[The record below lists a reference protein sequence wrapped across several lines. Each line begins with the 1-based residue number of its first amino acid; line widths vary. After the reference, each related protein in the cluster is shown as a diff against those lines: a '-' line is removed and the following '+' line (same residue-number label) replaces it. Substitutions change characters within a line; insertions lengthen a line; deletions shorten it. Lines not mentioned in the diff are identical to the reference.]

1 MVTMVASS
9 GVDGRAHDGVANAE
23 EATTSDAIPEEYLE
37 NVASVMRQT
46 FGELN
51 DFVAAWKDKTRETSE
66 NVGED
71 GVSNQTAGTFSD
83 IDDDPIVLC
92 ADPRES
98 IRLEDLC
105 ASENALLS
113 KTTMIVAHLG
123 EEIQRLARIAEE
135 IIYPLLTT
143 FGERAGQ
150 GGEEMTDEYLRK
162 VFVDK
167 LQPLQDSLLF
177 MDQLRAVIYNLF
189 TQLAVVYSTFAAYT
203 PYQSVRLSWAFDMLG
218 YALSIAVGVDEA
230 VRSNKIL
237 GSALMNFKRA
247 VLVLRADPQ
256 QFGMNEVD
264 VSTLDS
270 ALSIIDKQLF
280 ASSFFNDILCELEQT
295 EQPDRFIKELAGATL
310 ECIESTSARVHSKA
324 ERVGDKRMLLSALC
338 LTILHSR
345 LVPDIPDRKLCTRAW
360 EVHKLF
366 TLLPVA
372 TSILVCPGAILH
384 AHLSPA
390 SREVGPANGMD
401 SVVALRRERLDNLD
415 QTFPAKLFSMISE
428 TVSWLATFTAAP
440 NITPSL
446 ASTMTARVALFKQGI
461 VLSNR
466 MRHYIQEIIHLHVS
480 LDAPVT
486 KRRIKLI
493 AQGVEMLQAV
503 HDAFTGNVNL
513 SLEMHHLLKFMLDR
527 ILRAMVRSRA
537 RSSRLNHTTNHTHR
551 RRFLRVN

>member
-1 MVTMVASS
+1 MASEVEQ
-9 GVDGRAHDGVANAE
+9 GARHDGVANAE

-37 NVASVMRQT
+37 NVESVMRQT
-46 FGELN
+46 LGELN

-83 IDDDPIVLC
+83 IDDDPIDLC

-218 YALSIAVGVDEA
+218 YALAIAAGVDEA

-466 MRHYIQEIIHLHVS
+466 MRHYVQEIIHLHVS

>member
-9 GVDGRAHDGVANAE
+9 GVDGRAHDGVASVDE
-23 EATTSDAIPEEYLE
+23 QPTTSDAIPEEYLE

-46 FGELN
+46 LGELD
-51 DFVAAWKDKTRETSE
+51 DFIAAWKDKTRETSE

-71 GVSNQTAGTFSD
+71 GVSNHTTGTRGD
-83 IDDDPIVLC
+83 GDDDPIVLC
-92 ADPRES
+92 ADPRER

-123 EEIQRLARIAEE
+123 EEVQRLARIAEE
-135 IIYPLLTT
+135 IIYPLLNT
-143 FGERAGQ
+143 FGERAEVSE
-150 GGEEMTDEYLRK
+150 EEMTDEYLRN

-177 MDQLRAVIYNLF
+177 MDQLRAVICNLF
-189 TQLAVVYSTFAAYT
+189 TQLSVVYSTFAAYT

-218 YALSIAVGVDEA
+218 YALAIAVGVDEA

-247 VLVLRADPQ
+247 VLVLRADPP

-264 VSTLDS
+264 VSSLDS

-280 ASSFFNDILCELEQT
+280 AASFFNDVLSELEQA

-310 ECIESTSARVHSKA
+310 ECIESTCARVHSKA
-324 ERVGDKRMLLSALC
+324 ERLGDKRTLLSAIC
-338 LTILHSR
+338 LTVLHSR
-345 LVPDIPDRKLCTRAW
+345 LVPDIPDRKLCLRAW

-372 TSILVCPGAILH
+372 TSVSVCPGAILD

-390 SREVGPANGMD
+390 SREFGLPNGMGAI
-401 SVVALRRERLDNLD
+401 VALHRETLNNLD
-415 QTFPAKLFSMISE
+415 QTFPAKLGGMILE
-428 TVSWLATFTAAP
+428 TVSWLAKFTAAP

-446 ASTMTARVALFKQGI
+446 ASTMSARVALFKQGI
-461 VLSNR
+461 VLANR

-486 KRRIKLI
+486 KRRIRLI

-503 HDAFTGNVNL
+503 HDALTGNVNL

-527 ILRAMVRSRA
+527 ILRAMVRSYA
-537 RSSRLNHTTNHTHR
+537 RLFRI
-551 RRFLRVN
+551 